1 MALLIAALRGSYP
14 CNAAPGN
21 RRLETKFV
29 KTNKCF
35 VAAAL
40 IVSVAG
46 VAQASDR
53 RVTVVNAT
61 ANTMTRL
68 YASPASGT
76 PVDEDMLGDTV
87 LKPGQSAQLVIGG
100 GSSDTCSY
108 NLKGTFDDDS
118 VRTRKVDVCEVQTY
132 RFTGN

>member
-1 MALLIAALRGSYP
+1 MIAALRGSYP

-108 NLKGTFDDDS
+108 NLKATFDDDS